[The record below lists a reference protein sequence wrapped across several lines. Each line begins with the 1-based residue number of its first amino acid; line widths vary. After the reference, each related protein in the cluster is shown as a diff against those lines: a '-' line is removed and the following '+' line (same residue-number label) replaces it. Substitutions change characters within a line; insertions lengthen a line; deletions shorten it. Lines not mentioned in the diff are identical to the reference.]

1 MSDSKT
7 DPNVSRRDFITK
19 AVVFTGAGLAI
30 GSVAAVGKNLLDQ
43 TLQTS
48 DEPSADFLALQS
60 QLADATLQITQLQG
74 ALTASDAELN
84 DLRPKYAE
92 SLSKQSELLNVIST
106 TQQEA
111 GTATA
116 ALAEAQA
123 KIDKLNELVAMYDKL
138 EDGNSL
144 DTLIRDGF
152 TAASASF
159 AGALGILPLVTEG
172 VDLAR
177 QLLDGLDFQIP
188 NYRAGLG
195 WLQKRM
201 DEMNSSIASV
211 EQAIK
216 QALKSLDPVTAAMS
230 QLVTYILQYL
240 PATVGAGVKGAL
252 DAVDIL
258 YQSLPPVVTGTHDQV
273 INMLGEPFA
282 DNDKGISNAVVK
294 PIRERSLSQSEKLV
308 VQVNTTNEAYTAK
321 LEIPV
326 LVALEQRKAVQKEIA
341 DFRATHKI

>member
-1 MSDSKT
+1 MSDS
-7 DPNVSRRDFITK
+7 NVSRRDFIAK
-19 AVVFTGAGLAI
+19 AAIFTGAGLAI
-30 GSVAAVGKNLLDQ
+30 GGVAAVGKSMLDASVEPVVDTGEYQ
-43 TLQTS
+43 TLQTQ
-48 DEPSADFLALQS
+48 F
-60 QLADATLQITQLQG
+60 ADAALQITALQG
-74 ALTASDAELN
+74 ALSVADTELN

-92 SLSKQSELLNVIST
+92 SLSKQAELLNVITT
-106 TQQEA
+106 TQQDA
-111 GTATA
+111 DTAKA
-116 ALAEAQA
+116 SLAEAQA
-123 KIDKLNELVAMYDKL
+123 KIDKLNELLAMYDRL
-138 EDGNSL
+138 EDNNSL
-144 DTLIRDGF
+144 DSLIKDGF

-159 AGALGILPLVTEG
+159 AGALSLLPIVTEG
-172 VDLAR
+172 IDAAR

-201 DEMNSSIASV
+201 DEMNKSIASV

-230 QLVTYILQYL
+230 QLVKYILDYL
-240 PATVGAGVKGAL
+240 PASVGVGVKGAL
-252 DAVDIL
+252 DAIDIL

-282 DNDKGISNAVVK
+282 DNEKGISQSVAK

-308 VQVNTTNEAYTAK
+308 AQVSTTNEAYTTK

-326 LVALEQRKAVQKEIA
+326 LVALDQRAAIKKEIT
-341 DFRATHKI
+341 DFRSAHQI